1 MNSVPFPSR
10 RLGRARAG
18 AALALASALVGAS
31 AVFMGGCETQPK
43 PAPEPAIDAQIP
55 DGEHGLRKLSRDQYP
70 DLGTA
75 WKARDAKLT
84 TAMDRSVGWFTT
96 GTSRQ
101 RYDTEHLGKLAE
113 VVGNHERAGASVVA
127 FRELLEKSADE
138 KSFQDAVYEQFEIWQ
153 SRGYDDK
160 GKVFFTG
167 YFSPEIKASPVRTDT
182 FKYPLFKRPKD
193 LVTDS
198 VTGEPLGR
206 RGADGQITPWPT
218 RKELLDSNAFA
229 GNELMWLASPLDAY
243 ICEVNGSAKLIM
255 PDNAVKFVGYAG
267 KTGRDYVGLGKSLVD
282 AGVISKRELSLA
294 AIQRLY
300 RNDPGMVQKY
310 MDRNENMVFFSL
322 YDGRNWPS
330 GSLGVP
336 VTERITLATD
346 KKIFPQGLVVLADT
360 ESPDYAGRMSP
371 FNRFMLDQDT
381 GGGIRTAGR
390 ADIYMGVGAA
400 AEILAGGQVADGTF
414 YYFVLKPEYV
424 SKYPAP
430 SKPGSGS
437 KGKGETV
444 STKVNTKQ
452 GVGRT
457 ATGMVPSQTQGPEI
471 VGKPEQPED
480 ATAAAKKTTPA
491 PAPAPAP
498 K

>member
-1 MNSVPFPSR
+1 
-10 RLGRARAG
+10 
-18 AALALASALVGAS
+18 
-31 AVFMGGCETQPK
+31 
-43 PAPEPAIDAQIP
+43 
-55 DGEHGLRKLSRDQYP
+55 
-70 DLGTA
+70 
-75 WKARDAKLT
+75 
-84 TAMDRSVGWFTT
+84 
-96 GTSRQ
+96 
-101 RYDTEHLGKLAE
+101 
-113 VVGNHERAGASVVA
+113 
-127 FRELLEKSADE
+127 
-138 KSFQDAVYEQFEIWQ
+138 
-153 SRGYDDK
+153 
-160 GKVFFTG
+160 
-167 YFSPEIKASPVRTDT
+167 
-182 FKYPLFKRPKD
+182 
-193 LVTDS
+193 
-198 VTGEPLGR
+198 
-206 RGADGQITPWPT
+206 
-218 RKELLDSNAFA
+218 
-229 GNELMWLASPLDAY
+229 
-243 ICEVNGSAKLIM
+243 M

-267 KTGRDYVGLGKSLVD
+267 KTGLPYVGLGKSLVD

-300 RNDPGMVQKY
+300 RNDPAMVQKY
-310 MDRNENMVFFSL
+310 MDQNGNMVFFSL

-336 VTERITLATD
+336 VTERVTLATD

-437 KGKGETV
+437 KAKGDVT
-444 STKVNTKQ
+444 STQLNSKRS
-452 GVGRT
+452 VGRS
-457 ATGMVPSQTQGPEI
+457 ASGMSPSETRGPEV
-471 VGKPEQPED
+471 VGKLEQPAD
-480 ATAAAKKTTPA
+480 PTPA
-491 PAPAPAP
+491 NTAPPVPAPAP